1 MKHQIKSISVLQS
14 SKIVSALYAILG
26 IFYALV
32 GVPMFIIGIATGNKQ
47 LIAMG
52 IMFILM
58 PVFTALA
65 GFVFFAIFA
74 ALYNLLAR
82 WLGGI
87 EVESVSV
94 E

>member
-1 MKHQIKSISVLQS
+1 MKKQIKSISILQS
-14 SKIVSALYAILG
+14 SKVVGALYAVFGLL
-26 IFYALV
+26 YAL
-32 GVPMFIIGIATGNKQ
+32 IGIPLFIVALATGNKQ
-47 LIAMG
+47 LAGVG

-87 EVESVSV
+87 EFEVASPE
-94 E
+94 

>member
-1 MKHQIKSISVLQS
+1 MKKQITNITILQS
-14 SKIVSALYAILG
+14 SKIVAALYAVVGL
-26 IFYALV
+26 FYALV
-32 GVPMFIIGIATGNKQ
+32 GVPLLVAALLAGNKQ
-47 LIAMG
+47 LAAMG
-52 IMFILM
+52 IMFVLM

-87 EVESVSV
+87 EVEITPV

>member
-1 MKHQIKSISVLQS
+1 MKKQIKSISVLQS
-14 SKIVSALYAILG
+14 SKIVAALYAVLG
-26 IFYALV
+26 LFYAL
-32 GVPMFIIGIATGNKQ
+32 IGIPLLAVALMTGNKQ
-47 LIAMG
+47 LAAMG
-52 IMFILM
+52 VMFVLM

-87 EVESVSV
+87 EVEITSA

>member
-1 MKHQIKSISVLQS
+1 MKQQLKSISVLQS
-14 SKIVSALYAILG
+14 SKVVAALYAVIG

-32 GVPMFIIGIATGNKQ
+32 GIPLLIGAILAGKKE
-47 LIAMG
+47 LMAMG
-52 IMFILM
+52 VMFLLM

-74 ALYNLLAR
+74 AIYNLLAR

-87 EVESVSV
+87 EVEIVPSK
-94 E
+94 